1 MIKLWRPVGSHS
13 FVNSHDIT
21 IYNIRIK
28 MRFRCKV
35 GRDEE
40 TDVFDRDGMM
50 FKVSILLR
58 RSHIKEV
65 NDSMNICFPYI
76 FMSQ

>member
-1 MIKLWRPVGSHS
+1 MIKLWRPVRLHS

-28 MRFRCKV
+28 MRFRCKI